1 MINEKMKEYGNN
13 RSVIR
18 DLFEFGLQRKAV
30 VGPENVFD
38 FSLGNPNVP
47 APAKVKETL
56 LELLNTKDD
65 VYLHGYTSAQ
75 GDAACRQAIV
85 DDLNKRMGTSF
96 VKENLYM
103 TCGAA
108 ASLAI
113 TFNAILNKGDEV
125 IVFAPFFP
133 EYKVFVEKAGG
144 IIDIVKSNKDF
155 QIDFVDLDKHINNNT
170 KIVIIN
176 SPNNPTGVIYSE
188 ENIIK
193 LAKLL
198 EEKSKLYN
206 HPIYLVSDEPYREL
220 IYTDIKYPFIT
231 RYYKNSIVCYSFSK
245 SLSLPGERIGYVLL
259 AKDMDNKENVF
270 NAVCGAG
277 RSLGYVCAPA
287 LFQQMVPYCLGYT
300 SDLNEYKKNLKD
312 LKEMLETIGYEVVK
326 PEGAF
331 YMFVKA
337 LEEDAN
343 NFSENAKKFNLLLVP
358 SDSFGVKGYVRIAY
372 CVSNKQ
378 IKASKAAFENLYKFY
393 QEEE

>member
-1 MINEKMKEYGNN
+1 MYNKDMEKLGKQASAIRTLFEYGKAKKKEIGDDKVYDFSIGNPSVASPSIVNSTLIKLINEKD
-13 RSVIR
+13 S
-18 DLFEFGLQRKAV
+18 
-30 VGPENVFD
+30 
-38 FSLGNPNVP
+38 
-47 APAKVKETL
+47 TL
-56 LELLNTKDD
+56 
-65 VYLHGYTSAQ
+65 LHGYTSAS
-75 GDAACRQAIV
+75 GDDNTKKAIEEY
-85 DDLNKRMGTSF
+85 LNKTYN
-96 VKENLYM
+96 VNVCYKDIYM

-144 IIDIVKSNKDF
+144 IIDIVKSDKDF
-155 QIDFVDLDKHINNNT
+155 QIDFDDLDKHINNNT

-188 ENIIK
+188 EKIIK

-198 EEKSKLYN
+198 EEKAKLYN

-245 SLSLPGERIGYVLL
+245 SLSLPGERIGYILL
-259 AKDMDNKENVF
+259 SSDMDNKENVF

-287 LFQQMVPYCLGYT
+287 LFQQLLPYCLGYT

-312 LKEMLETIGYEVVK
+312 LKEMLETIGYEIIK

-343 NFSENAKKFNLLLVP
+343 SFSENAKKFNLLLVP

-378 IKASKAAFENLYKFY
+378 IKASKTAFENLYKFY
-393 QEEE
+393 QEEK

>member
-1 MINEKMKEYGNN
+1 MNNKDMEKLGKQASAIRTLFEYGKAKKKEIGDDKVYDFSIGNPSVASPSIVNSTLIKLINEKD
-13 RSVIR
+13 S
-18 DLFEFGLQRKAV
+18 
-30 VGPENVFD
+30 
-38 FSLGNPNVP
+38 
-47 APAKVKETL
+47 
-56 LELLNTKDD
+56 TK
-65 VYLHGYTSAQ
+65 LHGYTSAS
-75 GDAACRQAIV
+75 GDDNTKKAIEEY
-85 DDLNKRMGTSF
+85 LNKTYNAD
-96 VKENLYM
+96 VCYKDIYM

-113 TFNAILNKGDEV
+113 TFNAILNKDDEV

-144 IIDIVKSNKDF
+144 IIDIVKSDKDF
-155 QIDFVDLDKHINNNT
+155 QIDFKDLNKHINKNT
-170 KIVIIN
+170 KIVVIN

-193 LAKLL
+193 LAKTL

-312 LKEMLETIGYEVVK
+312 LKEMLEEIGYEIVK

-343 NFSENAKKFNLLLVP
+343 SFSENAKKFNLLLVP

-372 CVSNKQ
+372 CVSNNQ
-378 IKASKAAFENLYKFY
+378 IKASKTAFENLYKFY
-393 QEEE
+393 KEEK

>member
-1 MINEKMKEYGNN
+1 MYNKDMEKLGKQASAIRTLFEYG
-13 RSVIR
+13 
-18 DLFEFGLQRKAV
+18 KAKKREI
-30 VGPENVFD
+30 GDENVFD
-38 FSLGNPNVP
+38 FSIGNPSVASPSIVNS
-47 APAKVKETL
+47 TL
-56 LELLNTKDD
+56 IKLINEKDSTL
-65 VYLHGYTSAQ
+65 LHGYTSAS
-75 GDAACRQAIV
+75 GDDNTKKAIEEY
-85 DDLNKRMGTSF
+85 LNKTYNANVGY
-96 VKENLYM
+96 KDIYM

-113 TFNAILNKGDEV
+113 TFNALLNKGEEV

-144 IIDIVKSNKDF
+144 IIDIVKSDKDF
-155 QIDFVDLDKHINNNT
+155 QIDFDDLDKHINKNT
-170 KIVIIN
+170 KIVVIN

-188 ENIIK
+188 EKIIK

-245 SLSLPGERIGYVLL
+245 SLSLPGERIGYILL
-259 AKDMDNKENVF
+259 SSDMDNKENVF

-312 LKEMLETIGYEVVK
+312 LKEMLEEIGYEIIK

-343 NFSENAKKFNLLLVP
+343 SFSENAKKFNLLLVP

>member
-1 MINEKMKEYGNN
+1 MNNKDMEKLGKQASAIRTLFEYGKAKKKEIGDDKVYDFSIGNPSVASPSIVNSTLIKLINEKD
-13 RSVIR
+13 S
-18 DLFEFGLQRKAV
+18 
-30 VGPENVFD
+30 
-38 FSLGNPNVP
+38 
-47 APAKVKETL
+47 
-56 LELLNTKDD
+56 TK
-65 VYLHGYTSAQ
+65 LHGYTSAS
-75 GDAACRQAIV
+75 GDDNTKKAIEEY
-85 DDLNKRMGTSF
+85 LNKTYSAD
-96 VKENLYM
+96 VCYKDIYM

-144 IIDIVKSNKDF
+144 IIDIVKSDKDF
-155 QIDFVDLDKHINNNT
+155 QIDFKDLNKHINKNT
-170 KIVIIN
+170 KIVVIN
-176 SPNNPTGVIYSE
+176 SPNNPSGVVYSE
-188 ENIIK
+188 ETIIK

-198 EEKSKLYN
+198 EEKSKEYQ

-220 IYTDIKYPFIT
+220 IYTDIKYPFVT
-231 RYYKNSIVCYSFSK
+231 KYYKNSIVCYSFSK

-343 NFSENAKKFNLLLVP
+343 SFSENAKKFNLLLVP

-372 CVSNKQ
+372 CVSNNQ

-393 QEEE
+393 KEEK

>member
-1 MINEKMKEYGNN
+1 MYNKDMEKLGKQASAIRTLFEYGKAKKKEIGDDKVYDFSIGNPSVASPSIVNSTLIKLINEKD
-13 RSVIR
+13 S
-18 DLFEFGLQRKAV
+18 
-30 VGPENVFD
+30 
-38 FSLGNPNVP
+38 
-47 APAKVKETL
+47 TL
-56 LELLNTKDD
+56 
-65 VYLHGYTSAQ
+65 LHGYTSAS
-75 GDAACRQAIV
+75 GDDNTKKAIEEY
-85 DDLNKRMGTSF
+85 LNKTYNANVSY
-96 VKENLYM
+96 KDIYM

-113 TFNAILNKGDEV
+113 TFNALLNKGEEV

-144 IIDIVKSNKDF
+144 IIDIVKSDKDF
-155 QIDFVDLDKHINNNT
+155 QIDFDDLDKHINKNT
-170 KIVIIN
+170 KIVVIN

-188 ENIIK
+188 EKIIK

-245 SLSLPGERIGYVLL
+245 SLSLPGERIGYILL
-259 AKDMDNKENVF
+259 SSDMDNKENVF

-312 LKEMLETIGYEVVK
+312 LKEMLEEIGYEIIK

-343 NFSENAKKFNLLLVP
+343 SFSENAKKFNLLLVP